1 MIDNNASEEEAV
13 KCGMFGFRPKWL
25 QKLAH
30 PVTFLI
36 TFCCLSLVQGAYW
49 TYFIGVITTIEK
61 RYAFESKTTGLILIA
76 DNLSPILTSFV
87 IGFFGGRG
95 NRPLWLGVGMLISG
109 ISALL
114 SAMPYWIYG
123 PPSFPVGGL
132 NGNTEEAFQ
141 LCSPTINGSDI
152 FCQQDERKDITA
164 PAVLILFLGNFINGI
179 GSTSFYVI
187 GIMSS
192 VRLFG
197 PTLGFLLSASLL
209 KHFEDPSAFPKDVL
223 KVMKNKLLL
232 CTALGHCFYF
242 MAALG
247 FFQYMPKYVESQF
260 KKSASDSNYISENE
274 ACVPPLRATQASDV
288 IGLMALRSC
297 KQVRGQTR
305 VNNTMIES
313 ESDFSDPEIEE
324 FRNLRLRGRPQG
336 YKNSIVIRPIPSR
349 FSRIVNQMEIF
360 ISGLCPTTCS
370 GLLPYMIIIVITKAF
385 GSTSKVGTIIVAL
398 RSVEVHD
405 KSLALSVITAFT
417 NTIANIPSPLIFG
430 ALVDAAC
437 KIWKISC
444 DARGNCWVYDSVNFR
459 HYLHGATAS
468 MYFIAMIFDMMMC
481 YYSKNLDNLYD
492 DEKEET
498 PDENTQKSEVSTL

>member
-1 MIDNNASEEEAV
+1 
-13 KCGMFGFRPKWL
+13 
-25 QKLAH
+25 
-30 PVTFLI
+30 
-36 TFCCLSLVQGAYW
+36 
-49 TYFIGVITTIEK
+49 
-61 RYAFESKTTGLILIA
+61 
-76 DNLSPILTSFV
+76 
-87 IGFFGGRG
+87 
-95 NRPLWLGVGMLISG
+95 
-109 ISALL
+109 
-114 SAMPYWIYG
+114 MPYWIYG

-187 GIMSS
+187 GSSYLDDSINKSTAPFYFGIMSS

-260 KKSASDSNYISENE
+260 KKSASDSNYISGIT
-274 ACVPPLRATQASDV
+274 ATVVMSV
-288 IGLMALRSC
+288 GFLLSGIIIS
-297 KQVRGQTR
+297 
-305 VNNTMIES
+305 ES
-313 ESDFSDPEIEE
+313 EAKTTLP
-324 FRNLRLRGRPQG
+324 
-336 YKNSIVIRPIPSR
+336 YR

>member
-187 GIMSS
+187 GSSYLDDSINKSTAPFYFGIMSS

-260 KKSASDSNYISENE
+260 KKSASDSNY
-274 ACVPPLRATQASDV
+274 
-288 IGLMALRSC
+288 
-297 KQVRGQTR
+297 
-305 VNNTMIES
+305 
-313 ESDFSDPEIEE
+313 
-324 FRNLRLRGRPQG
+324 
-336 YKNSIVIRPIPSR
+336 
-349 FSRIVNQMEIF
+349 

>member
-1 MIDNNASEEEAV
+1 MRDVWISTKMASE
-13 KCGMFGFRPKWL
+13 
-25 QKLAH
+25 
-30 PVTFLI
+30 
-36 TFCCLSLVQGAYW
+36 
-49 TYFIGVITTIEK
+49 IGPSGHISDHILLPD
-61 RYAFESKTTGLILIA
+61 KTTGLILIA

-260 KKSASDSNYISENE
+260 KKSASDSNYISGIT
-274 ACVPPLRATQASDV
+274 ATVVMSV
-288 IGLMALRSC
+288 GFLLSGIIIS
-297 KQVRGQTR
+297 
-305 VNNTMIES
+305 ES
-313 ESDFSDPEIEE
+313 EAKTTLP
-324 FRNLRLRGRPQG
+324 
-336 YKNSIVIRPIPSR
+336 YR